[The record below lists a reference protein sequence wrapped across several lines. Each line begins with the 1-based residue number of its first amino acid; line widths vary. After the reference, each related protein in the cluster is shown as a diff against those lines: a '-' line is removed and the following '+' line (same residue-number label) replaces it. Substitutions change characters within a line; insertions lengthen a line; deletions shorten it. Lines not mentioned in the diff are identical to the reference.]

1 MPELRLQI
9 INSNDIS
16 VLAAAC
22 AAIMRS
28 RPLKSPLGKEKILIL
43 NSGMKNYLSEYIAS
57 ANGIAAGADYMQLWE
72 FIWQAYKDVCGS
84 TARDNPFDR
93 DAVTWSL
100 MAMAGSWGARA
111 ITRPLARYVDVP
123 KADEPDLRLYELC
136 SKIADTFDQYQMYRP
151 EWILRWDELDEG
163 DFDKWE
169 QFKEGRVRDEGMVGQ
184 ALRAMVPRRLRQNDG
199 SIPKQVLSSDWQPYL
214 WSCLRPNMHDYSG
227 RAAGGGDGDPRFFDR
242 PQVIRAFIDK
252 LMNHRDEVAGVLPER
267 IFVAGVSSLPGQVID
282 LLAALGLCTEVYVLF
297 LNPCRDYW
305 GDLRC
310 GRSPRLYGS
319 QGLRRW
325 ILKADP
331 ALGGRDLAE
340 ASQDDPPFTPEM
352 GDGGEDEVTDGF
364 SPLLSASGRE
374 ARDMLSSLCS
384 LPEDRLS
391 NMCNVFADP
400 EAPDALSQVKAGMYS
415 LDASRRPGSEGRA
428 RAPWAEGDGSLG
440 FVSCPTR
447 RREVEELRDLM
458 LEKFARAKARGER
471 LDPGDMLV
479 MTPAIEEYAPDI
491 EAVFGSVGEDD
502 PSRLPYSISDRQVTR
517 QDPAADA
524 VLRIMGAGE
533 EPVTVGFVLSLLAVP
548 EIAKT
553 FGFAD
558 EDIDVIS
565 KWCIGTGI
573 HWGLD
578 DCEVREDLA
587 NASQEEAG
595 GETRLPWTFDGGISR
610 LLEGFMQ
617 GRGGSG
623 GSYSEVEGSDAAI
636 AGRFWHFVK
645 CLKEVRAV
653 FEELGKQDC
662 GMFSEDPAEGR
673 EGERPMRFEKL
684 QQILLD
690 RFIGSSPDEGRKFKD
705 VLWGLSRI
713 PGMLKRSPQVSL
725 RVLRAMLSDSL
736 EHKVDEGRFLAG
748 KVNFCSMLPMRAVP
762 FKHIFI
768 LGLNDGQFPRAE
780 RAPGFNLL
788 ALPQFF
794 RRGDRSRPSDD
805 RYLFLEAI
813 LSARESLTL
822 SYIGQNPSDGSAMEP
837 SPVITELRE
846 WLDDNLEA
854 RGGAKPSEVL
864 TIKSRLN
871 AYDPANYDK
880 SARAGQ
886 GVPRL
891 PSFDQRSYV
900 GGDGAAAADGRAPG
914 LAQDYGQAV
923 PASSSVTPE
932 ELASFLRSPCRGFLK
947 HAGVSAIRDEDEP
960 EDAELF
966 DFDRLQG
973 GSLKGEILWLGDSE
987 ARAALDGREASGLC
1001 PGGAFWERQKRQILD
1016 FRDEMRKELESAA
1029 PGVDFANAEERLF
1042 DSASGGAI
1050 SFTAQDLGLEGGEAA
1065 AFQGASASLAGNARQ
1080 YDAVINPYSG
1090 ELPIINAM
1098 CAGIAQAL
1106 AFDDGGHAL
1115 WVGGSGSGIVR
1126 FMPFTRLEARAALRD
1141 CLRYYLMGLLRPLPA
1156 WPELFK
1162 SAGRYDLGVF
1172 LGTVNPGRPSQ
1183 KQESY
1188 KAPGFAF
1195 DQDAAFLFHD
1205 SAVCN
1210 ARKGGEEGP
1219 CFPQLRAFYEDV
1231 VYKHAIAHLKEQ
1243 K

>member
-1 MPELRLQI
+1 MPEFRLQI

-22 AAIMRS
+22 ATIMRS
-28 RPLKSPLGKEKILIL
+28 SPLKSPLGKEKILIL

-84 TARDNPFDR
+84 TVRDNPFDR

-100 MAMAGSWGARA
+100 MAMAGSWGGRA
-111 ITRPLARYVDVP
+111 ITRPLARYIDVP

-151 EWILRWDELDEG
+151 EWILKWDELDEG
-163 DFDKWE
+163 DFAKWE
-169 QFKEGRVRDEGMVGQ
+169 QFKEGRSHDEGRVGQ
-184 ALRAMVPRRLRQNDG
+184 ALRAMVPRRLRPKDG
-199 SIPKQVLSSDWQPYL
+199 SIPKQVLSNDWQPYL

-227 RAAGGGDGDPRFFDR
+227 KEAGGDDASRFFDR

-252 LMNHRDEVAGVLPER
+252 LMNHADEAARVLPER

-319 QGLRRW
+319 QELRNR

-331 ALGGRDLAE
+331 ALKGRGLAE
-340 ASQDDPPFTPEM
+340 ASQDDPPFTQGT
-352 GDGGEDEVTDGF
+352 GDDSEDEVTDGF

-400 EAPDALSQVKAGMYS
+400 EGPDALSQVKAGMYS
-415 LDASRRPGSEGRA
+415 LDASRRPGSEGKA
-428 RAPWAEGDGSLG
+428 KAPLKEGDSSLV
-440 FVSCPTR
+440 FVSCHTR

-458 LEKFARAKARGER
+458 LEKFERAKTQGER

-491 EAVFGSVGEDD
+491 EAVFGSVDEDD
-502 PSRLPYSISDRQVTR
+502 PSRIPYSISDRQVTR

-548 EIAKT
+548 EIART

-558 EDIDVIS
+558 EDLDVIS

-578 DCEVREDLA
+578 DREVREDLA
-587 NASQEEAG
+587 DGLEGDG
-595 GETRLPWTFDGGISR
+595 GQVPKLPWTFDGGISR

-617 GRGGSG
+617 GRGERG
-623 GSYSEVEGSDAAI
+623 GNYTEVEGSDAAI
-636 AGRFWHFVK
+636 AGKFWHFVK

-653 FEELGKQDC
+653 FEDLGAQDC

-673 EGERPMRFEKL
+673 EGERPMRFERL

-705 VLWGLSRI
+705 VLWGLSRV
-713 PGMLKRSPQVSL
+713 PGMLKNAPQVSL

-768 LGLNDGQFPRAE
+768 LGLNDGDFPRAE

-854 RGGAKPSEVL
+854 QGGARPSEVL

-871 AYDPANYDK
+871 AYDPGNYDK
-880 SARAGQ
+880 QARAAQ

-900 GGDGAAAADGRAPG
+900 DKDGAAASDGKAPG
-914 LAQDYGQAV
+914 LAQSYGQAL
-923 PASSSVTPE
+923 PASLSVTPE
-932 ELASFLRSPCRGFLK
+932 DLATFLRSPCRGFLK

-973 GSLKGEILWLGDSE
+973 GSLKGEILWLGDNQ
-987 ARAALDGREASGLC
+987 ARAELDGREASGLC
-1001 PGGAFWERQKRQILD
+1001 PGGAFWERQKQQILD
-1016 FRDEMRKELESAA
+1016 FHDEVRKALESAA
-1029 PGVDFANAEERLF
+1029 PGIDFANAEERLF
-1042 DSASGGAI
+1042 DSASGETI
-1050 SFTAQDLGLEGGEAA
+1050 SFTAQDLRLEGDEAA
-1065 AFQGASASLAGNARQ
+1065 SFAGAAASLAGSARQ
-1080 YDAVINPYSG
+1080 YDAKINPYSG

-1106 AFDDGGHAL
+1106 AFDDGEHAL
-1115 WVGGSGSGIVR
+1115 WLGGSGSEIVR
-1126 FMPFTRLEARAALRD
+1126 FKPFTRIEARAALRD
-1141 CLRYYLMGLLRPLPA
+1141 CLRYYLMGLMRPLPV
-1156 WPELFK
+1156 WPDLFK
-1162 SAGRYDLGVF
+1162 GAGRYDLGVF
-1172 LGTVNPGRPSQ
+1172 LGTISASKSSQ
-1183 KQESY
+1183 KQKSY

-1195 DQDAAFLFHD
+1195 DQDAAFLFQD

-1210 ARKGGEEGP
+1210 ARKGGPEGP
-1219 CFPQLRAFYEDV
+1219 GFPLLKAFYEDV
-1231 VYKHAIAHLKEQ
+1231 VYKHAIAHLEDQ

>member
-22 AAIMRS
+22 ATIMRS
-28 RPLKSPLGKEKILIL
+28 SPLKSPLGKEKILIL
-43 NSGMKNYLSEYIAS
+43 NSGMKNYLSQCIAS
-57 ANGIAAGADYMQLWE
+57 ANGIAAGVDFMQLWE

-84 TARDNPFDR
+84 TVRDNPFDR

-111 ITRPLARYVDVP
+111 ITRPLARYIDVP

-163 DFDKWE
+163 DFAKWE
-169 QFKEGRVRDEGMVGQ
+169 QFKEGRSHEGRVGQ
-184 ALRAMVPRRLRQNDG
+184 ALRAMIPRRLRQNDG
-199 SIPKQVLSSDWQPYL
+199 SIPKQVLSNDWQPYL

-227 RAAGGGDGDPRFFDR
+227 RASGGDDASRFFDR

-252 LMNHRDEVAGVLPER
+252 LMNHRGEVAGVLPER
-267 IFVAGVSSLPGQVID
+267 IFVAGVSSMPDQVID

-310 GRSPRLYGS
+310 GRSPRLSGS
-319 QGLRRW
+319 QSLRRW
-325 ILKADP
+325 ILEASP
-331 ALGGRDLAE
+331 SLNGSGLSE
-340 ASQDDPPFTPEM
+340 ASQDDPPFTQGM
-352 GDGGEDEVTDGF
+352 GDGSDDEVTDGF

-391 NMCNVFADP
+391 SMCNVFADP
-400 EAPDALSQVKAGMYS
+400 EGPDALSQVKAGMYS
-415 LDASRRPGSEGRA
+415 LDASRRPGSGGKA
-428 RAPWAEGDGSLG
+428 KAPLKEGDGSLV
-440 FVSCPTR
+440 FVSCHTR

-458 LEKFARAKARGER
+458 LEKFERAKTQGER

-491 EAVFGSVGEDD
+491 EAVFGSVDEDD
-502 PSRLPYSISDRQVTR
+502 PSRIPYSISDRQVTR

-548 EIAKT
+548 EIART
-553 FGFAD
+553 FDFGD
-558 EDIDVIS
+558 EDLDVIS

-578 DCEVREDLA
+578 DREVREDLSDA
-587 NASQEEAG
+587 LEEDG
-595 GETRLPWTFDGGISR
+595 GQMPHLPWTFDDGISR

-617 GRGGSG
+617 GRGGSFG
-623 GSYSEVEGSDAAI
+623 GYSEVEGSDAAI

-645 CLKEVRAV
+645 CLKEVRAA
-653 FEELGKQDC
+653 FEELGEQDG

-690 RFIGSSPDEGRKFKD
+690 RLIGSSPDEGRKFKD
-705 VLWGLSRI
+705 VLWGLSRV
-713 PGMLKRSPQVSL
+713 PGMLKSSPQVSL

-854 RGGAKPSEVL
+854 QGGARPSEVL

-871 AYDPANYDK
+871 AYDPENYDK
-880 SARAGQ
+880 EARARQ

-891 PSFDQRSYV
+891 ASFDQRSYV
-900 GGDGAAAADGRAPG
+900 GSVGTTDAGGEAPG
-914 LAQDYGQAV
+914 LAQGYGQTL
-923 PASSSVTPE
+923 PASSSVTPGD
-932 ELASFLRSPCRGFLK
+932 LASFLRSPCRGFLK
-947 HAGVSAIRDEDEP
+947 HAGVSASRDEDEP

-966 DFDRLQG
+966 DFDRLKG
-973 GSLKGEILWLGDSE
+973 GSLKGEILWLDDGKAKE
-987 ARAALDGREASGLC
+987 ALDMCEASGLC
-1001 PGGAFWERQKRQILD
+1001 PGGAFWERQKQQILD
-1016 FRDEMRKELESAA
+1016 YRRDMRQALESAA

-1042 DSASGGAI
+1042 DSASGGTI
-1050 SFTAQDLGLEGGEAA
+1050 SFTAQDLHLEGGEAA
-1065 AFQGASASLAGNARQ
+1065 SFAGAAASLAGSARR
-1080 YDAVINPYSG
+1080 YEAVINPYSS

-1106 AFDDGGHAL
+1106 SFDDGEHAL
-1115 WVGGSGSGIVR
+1115 WLGGAGAEPVR
-1126 FMPFTRLEARAALRD
+1126 FTPFTRIEARAALRD
-1141 CLRYYLMGLLRPLPA
+1141 CLRYYLMGLARPLPV

-1172 LGTVNPGRPSQ
+1172 LGTIKPGRSSQ

-1195 DQDAAFLFHD
+1195 DQDAAFLFQD

-1210 ARKGGEEGP
+1210 ARKGGPMGR
-1219 CFPQLRAFYEDV
+1219 CFPQLKAFYEDV

>member
-22 AAIMRS
+22 ATIMRS
-28 RPLKSPLGKEKILIL
+28 SPLKSPLGKEKILIL
-43 NSGMKNYLSEYIAS
+43 NSGMKNYLSQCIAS
-57 ANGIAAGADYMQLWE
+57 ANGIAAGVDFMQLWE

-84 TARDNPFDR
+84 TVRDNPFDR

-111 ITRPLARYVDVP
+111 ITRPLARYIDVP

-163 DFDKWE
+163 DFAKWE
-169 QFKEGRVRDEGMVGQ
+169 QFKEGRSHDEGRVGQ

-199 SIPKQVLSSDWQPYL
+199 SIPKQVLSNDWQPYL

-227 RAAGGGDGDPRFFDR
+227 RASGGDDASRFFDR

-252 LMNHRDEVAGVLPER
+252 LMNHRGEVAGVLPER
-267 IFVAGVSSLPGQVID
+267 IFVAGVSSMPGQVID

-310 GRSPRLYGS
+310 GRSPRLSGS
-319 QGLRRW
+319 QSLRRR
-325 ILKADP
+325 ILEASP
-331 ALGGRDLAE
+331 SLNGRGLSD
-340 ASQDDPPFTPEM
+340 ASQDDPPFTQGM
-352 GDGGEDEVTDGF
+352 GDDSDDEVTGGF

-391 NMCNVFADP
+391 SMCNVFTDP
-400 EAPDALSQVKAGMYS
+400 EGPDALSQVKAGMYS
-415 LDASRRPGSEGRA
+415 LDASRRPGSGGRA
-428 RAPWAEGDGSLG
+428 KAPLKEGDCSLV
-440 FVSCPTR
+440 FVSCHTR

-458 LEKFARAKARGER
+458 LEKFERAKTQGER

-491 EAVFGSVGEDD
+491 EAVFGSVDEDD
-502 PSRLPYSISDRQVTR
+502 PSRIPYSISDRQVTR

-548 EIAKT
+548 EIART
-553 FGFAD
+553 FDFGD
-558 EDIDVIS
+558 EDLDVIS

-578 DCEVREDLA
+578 DREVREDLSGA
-587 NASQEEAG
+587 LEEDG
-595 GETRLPWTFDGGISR
+595 GQMPHLPWTFDDGISR

-617 GRGGSG
+617 GRGGSFG
-623 GSYSEVEGSDAAI
+623 GYSEVEGSDAAI

-645 CLKEVRAV
+645 CLKEVRAA
-653 FEELGKQDC
+653 FEELGEQGG

-673 EGERPMRFEKL
+673 EGEHPMRFEKL

-690 RFIGSSPDEGRKFKD
+690 RLIGSSPDESRKFKD
-705 VLWGLSRI
+705 VLWGLSRV
-713 PGMLKRSPQVSL
+713 PGMLKSSPQVSL

-854 RGGAKPSEVL
+854 QGGARPSEVL

-871 AYDPANYDK
+871 AYDPENYDK
-880 SARAGQ
+880 EARARQ

-891 PSFDQRSYV
+891 ASFDQRSYV
-900 GGDGAAAADGRAPG
+900 GSVGTTDAGGEAPG
-914 LAQDYGQAV
+914 LAQGYGQTL
-923 PASSSVTPE
+923 PASSSVTPGD
-932 ELASFLRSPCRGFLK
+932 LASFLRSPCRGFLK

-966 DFDRLQG
+966 DFDRLKG
-973 GSLKGEILWLGDSE
+973 GSLKGEILWLDDGKAKE
-987 ARAALDGREASGLC
+987 ALDVCEASGLC
-1001 PGGAFWERQKRQILD
+1001 PGGAFWERQKQQILD
-1016 FRDEMRKELESAA
+1016 YRRDMRQALESAA

-1042 DSASGGAI
+1042 DSASGGTI
-1050 SFTAQDLGLEGGEAA
+1050 SFTAQDLHLEGGEAA
-1065 AFQGASASLAGNARQ
+1065 SFAGAAASLAGSARR
-1080 YDAVINPYSG
+1080 YEAVINPYSS

-1106 AFDDGGHAL
+1106 SFDDGEHAL
-1115 WVGGSGSGIVR
+1115 WLGGAGAEPVR
-1126 FMPFTRLEARAALRD
+1126 FTPFTRIEARAALRD
-1141 CLRYYLMGLLRPLPA
+1141 CLRYYLMGLARPLPV

-1172 LGTVNPGRPSQ
+1172 LGTIKPGRSSQ

-1195 DQDAAFLFHD
+1195 DQDAAFLFQD

-1210 ARKGGEEGP
+1210 ARKGGPMGR
-1219 CFPQLRAFYEDV
+1219 CFPQLKAFYEDV